1 MKTFLFDLDG
11 TLTDP
16 ALGITNS
23 VLHALRRYGI
33 PEPPRESLY
42 PFIGP
47 PLTESFMKYFGFTE
61 EGAKVAVEVYREHF
75 STKGLYENEVYPGI
89 PEMLAALKDAG
100 HRLAVA
106 SSKPEVF
113 VKKILE
119 HFALDGYF
127 DVVVGSE
134 LGGARVAKA
143 DVVTE
148 ALARLGLLGSPCTRN
163 ALRRD
168 VWMVGDREHDV
179 EGARENG
186 LPCIGV
192 RYGYAAEGELEA
204 AGAARIAASVAEL
217 REICLGELIW
227 VGV

>member
-23 VLHALRRYGI
+23 VLHALRSFGI

-61 EGAKVAVEVYREHF
+61 EDAKAAVTVYREYF
-75 STKGLYENEVYPGI
+75 STKGLYENEVYAGI
-89 PEMLAALKDAG
+89 PELLRTLKAAG
-100 HRLAVA
+100 CCLAVA

-119 HFALDGYF
+119 HFALDTYF
-127 DVVVGSE
+127 DVIAGSE

-148 ALARLGLLGSPCTRN
+148 ALARLGLPDD
-163 ALRRD
+163 RRD

-179 EGARENG
+179 LGARENG

-192 RYGYAAEGELEA
+192 RYGYANAGELEA
-204 AGAARIAASVAEL
+204 AGARHIADTVEEL
-217 REICLGELIW
+217 QALCLSELDW
-227 VGV
+227 TPEE

>member
-33 PEPPRESLY
+33 PEPPREELY

-47 PLTESFMKYFGFTE
+47 PLVESFMKYFGFDE
-61 EGAKVAVEVYREHF
+61 NGAKQAVEVYREHF

-89 PEMLAALKDAG
+89 PEMLRALKAAG
-100 HRLAVA
+100 CRLAVA

-113 VKKILE
+113 VKKILA
-119 HFALDGYF
+119 HFALDTYF
-127 DVVVGSE
+127 DAIVGSE

-148 ALARLGLLGSPCTRN
+148 TLARLGLSADC
-163 ALRRD
+163 RD

-179 EGARENG
+179 LGARKNG

-192 RYGYAAEGELEA
+192 RYGYAAAGELEA
-204 AGAARIAASVAEL
+204 ARVRYIADTVADL
-217 REICLGELIW
+217 QALCLGKLDWTPEE
-227 VGV
+227 